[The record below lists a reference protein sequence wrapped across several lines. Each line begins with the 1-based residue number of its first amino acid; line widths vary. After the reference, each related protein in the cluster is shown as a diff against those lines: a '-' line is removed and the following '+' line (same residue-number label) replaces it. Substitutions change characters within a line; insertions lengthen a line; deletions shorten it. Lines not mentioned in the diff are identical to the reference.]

1 MLRNILI
8 IGFGN
13 IGYRHYQSLSANN
26 IFKTYVV
33 DKKKYRSN
41 KFAEKI
47 NQSIYFNNIIDLKIK
62 EIEILIIST
71 DVKSRIK
78 NLRECIK
85 KFSIKNVIL
94 EKIVFNNISE
104 YRFALGLVKNKRI
117 SNIFLNYPRETI
129 KFYKNL
135 KVEIQTPIKSI
146 IVKGNRWN
154 MGSNFMHFIYLFKYL
169 TSANKIKILDVNTHK
184 KIYKSK
190 RLGYHEIKGSILLQN
205 EKKQE
210 LLIMDRNNLNFQ
222 IEIITKDRRYIINE
236 SQNKIFFTHNKKTK
250 ILKETILLKQSQLTS
265 GICND
270 ILRNKANLPNLQ
282 SHYWVERV
290 FFNILK
296 IISHKSHNKK
306 IYLT

>member
-85 KFSIKNVIL
+85 
-94 EKIVFNNISE
+94 
-104 YRFALGLVKNKRI
+104 
-117 SNIFLNYPRETI
+117 IFY
-129 KFYKNL
+129 
-135 KVEIQTPIKSI
+135 
-146 IVKGNRWN
+146 
-154 MGSNFMHFIYLFKYL
+154 
-169 TSANKIKILDVNTHK
+169 
-184 KIYKSK
+184 
-190 RLGYHEIKGSILLQN
+190 
-205 EKKQE
+205 
-210 LLIMDRNNLNFQ
+210 
-222 IEIITKDRRYIINE
+222 
-236 SQNKIFFTHNKKTK
+236 
-250 ILKETILLKQSQLTS
+250 
-265 GICND
+265 
-270 ILRNKANLPNLQ
+270 
-282 SHYWVERV
+282 
-290 FFNILK
+290 
-296 IISHKSHNKK
+296 
-306 IYLT
+306 